1 MIGEEGE
8 LVLVPAELVQTEAAP
23 RHAAHYDFIYFL
35 WWCKYDCS
43 GLLLSLLRLLTP
55 PGHTYPEWEDFELD

>member
-23 RHAAHYDFIYFL
+23 MHAAHYDCLSFL
-35 WWCKYDCS
+35 WWRKYDCS
-43 GLLLSLLRLLTP
+43 RLLLSLLRLLTLS
-55 PGHTYPEWEDFELD
+55 GHTYPEWEDFELD